1 MTPKELQQYD
11 GRDGRKAYVA
21 YKGVI
26 YDVTDSSLWKEGTH
40 KKIHQA
46 GEDLTA
52 AMEGAPHSDSVFEG
66 FTQVGR
72 LEEEAWSL
80 VSLSELR
87 SKEYWFNWYQK
98 YHPHPMIVHFPI
110 ALHFFAA
117 GMDLIFF
124 INPHRNFES
133 STFYAFF
140 AATVLGFIAM
150 IPGILSWW
158 VNYDLK
164 MIRAL
169 IIKLYVA
176 TATLLLG
183 VVGIV
188 LRLSDTDVAYHSDLY
203 GMVYHFTILITVPA
217 VIVLAYY
224 GGKLT
229 WRRSAHKK
237 NKQATPAVAV
247 TTQKQ
252 TPPSLPK
259 NREERREHKVA
270 YTVVNAASLSDPLLY
285 SSLPKTRC
293 SLVDHDI
300 PIDDF
305 TLMIGGPAGSGIQ
318 SIEAVLVDAFKTTG
332 YYLFSTKEY
341 MSRIRE
347 GSNTVQIRIASQ
359 PVSAPK
365 WKTDLFVALDA
376 NALEH
381 VTERLGAESIVL
393 GENESS
399 ESLGQYLSL
408 AMMQKAG
415 ELGGSQ
421 YVNSYA
427 AGSIFGLL
435 GLNVNALEV
444 AMIKRFGD
452 REKERNINAV
462 SLGYKDGLSL
472 QSRVKISLPSLHK
485 KADTDLLYIDGTT
498 ACGFGFL
505 AGGCNFVASYPMSP
519 STGVLNFMAAKSEE
533 FTILL
538 EQAEDE
544 IAAFNMVLGA
554 WYAGARGLTTTSGG
568 GFALMSEG
576 MSLSGMTE
584 TPAVVYLAQR
594 PGPATGLP
602 TRSEQGDLSL
612 VVNAGHGEF
621 PRIILAPGDIEE
633 CVDMG
638 YLAFELADR
647 YQVPV
652 VLLSDQYLADS
663 IQVVGEIDFSR
674 YVPHNYIVKSGSDY
688 RRYVLNESG
697 ISPRAIPGYG
707 EGLVCC
713 VSDEHDE
720 RGQIT
725 EDYQVREA
733 MVEKRHRKTET
744 IRKAAIA
751 PTVTGKGEIA
761 LVGWGSSK
769 GVIEEVVRA
778 LDESRLMHLHFNW
791 VYPLNRE
798 HLEVLKNL
806 KYIIVIENNSN
817 AQFTDLLRLQDI
829 HVDKTVLQANGFAF
843 FADQLSQEIQSIL
856 KEMR

>member
-11 GRDGRKAYVA
+11 GREGRKAYVA
-21 YKGVI
+21 YKGVV
-26 YDVTDSSLWKEGTH
+26 YDVTDSTLWKEGSH
-40 KKIHQA
+40 KKMHQA
-46 GEDLTA
+46 GEDLTS
-52 AMEGAPHSDSVFEG
+52 AMEGAPHSDTVFEG
-66 FTQVGR
+66 FVKVDT
-72 LEEEAWSL
+72 LEATGWSIA
-80 VSLSELR
+80 SLSDLR
-87 SKEYWFNWYQK
+87 SKEYWFRWYQK
-98 YHPHPMIVHFPI
+98 YHPHPVTVHFPI

-140 AATVLGFIAM
+140 TATVLGFVAM
-150 IPGILSWW
+150 VPGIMSWW
-158 VNYDLK
+158 LNYDLK

-169 IIKLYVA
+169 VIKLYVA
-176 TATLLLG
+176 TLTLLLG

-188 LRLSDTDVAYHSDLY
+188 LRLNDHDIAYSSDLF
-203 GMVYHFTILITVPA
+203 GVLYHFTILITVPA
-217 VIVLAYY
+217 VVVLAYY

-229 WRRSAHKK
+229 WRRNARKTEKK
-237 NKQATPAVAV
+237 IATVLAVEEDKQEPLILPES
-247 TTQKQ
+247 KEKS
-252 TPPSLPK
+252 PPQ
-259 NREERREHKVA
+259 KVA
-270 YTVVNAASLSDPLLY
+270 YTVKNPASVSDPLIY
-285 SSLPKTRC
+285 SFLPKYH
-293 SLVDHDI
+293 SALVDHDT
-300 PIDDF
+300 PLDDF

-318 SIEAVLVDAFKTTG
+318 SIEAVLVEAFKATG
-332 YYLFSTKEY
+332 YELFSTKEY
-341 MSRIRE
+341 MSRIRN
-347 GSNTVQIRIASQ
+347 GSNTVQIRIASE
-359 PVSAPK
+359 PVNAPK
-365 WKTDLFVALDA
+365 WKTDLFIALDA

-381 VTERLGAESIVL
+381 AAERLKPQSIVL
-393 GENESS
+393 GEMVSS
-399 ESLGQYLSL
+399 EYPGQYLSL

-427 AGSIFGLL
+427 AGTIFGLL
-435 GLNVNALEV
+435 GLNIDILKA
-444 AMIKRFGD
+444 AIIKRLNT
-452 REKERNINAV
+452 RENERNINAV
-462 SLGYKDGLSL
+462 KMGYGDGHSLKN
-472 QSRVKISLPSLHK
+472 RVNISLPPMNK
-485 KADTDLLYIDGTT
+485 KVNPDLLYIDGTT

-519 STGVLNFMAAKSEE
+519 STGVLNFMAEKSKE

-554 WYAGARGLTTTSGG
+554 WYAGAKGLTTTSGG

-584 TPAVVYLAQR
+584 IPAVVYLAQR
-594 PGPATGLP
+594 PGPGTGLP
-602 TRSEQGDLSL
+602 TRSEQGDLAL
-612 VVNAGHGEF
+612 AVNAGHGEF

-652 VLLSDQYLADS
+652 ILLSDQYLADS
-663 IQVVGEIDFSR
+663 IQAVEEIDFSR
-674 YVPHNYIVKSGSDY
+674 YVPHNYIVKSDKDY
-688 RRYVLNESG
+688 RRYILNKSG
-697 ISPRAIPGYG
+697 ISPRSIPGYG

-720 RGQIT
+720 RSQIT
-725 EDYQVREA
+725 ESYRVREE
-733 MVEKRHRKTET
+733 MVAKRHRKTET
-744 IRKAAIA
+744 IRQAAIT
-751 PTVTGKGEIA
+751 PGVTGRGEIA
-761 LVGWGSSK
+761 LVGWGSSR
-769 GVIEEVVRA
+769 GVIEEVLNG
-778 LDESRLMHLHFNW
+778 LDNSRLMHLHFNW
-791 VYPLNRE
+791 VYPLNSE
-798 HLEVLKNL
+798 HLEMLKNL

-843 FADQLSQEIQSIL
+843 FADLLSREIEMIV
-856 KEMR
+856 KEIR